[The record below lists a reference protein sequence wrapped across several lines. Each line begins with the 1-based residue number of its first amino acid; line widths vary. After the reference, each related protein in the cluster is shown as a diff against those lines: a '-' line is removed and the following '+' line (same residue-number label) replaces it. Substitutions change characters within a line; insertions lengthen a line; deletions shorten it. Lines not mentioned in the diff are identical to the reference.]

1 MSVADRGREKGG
13 LEVGWIVVFLQQGLA
28 VEAGGGY
35 GRRGGGCGGRGVPDT
50 LTSRPEDMERCAGF
64 EHYAL

>member
-1 MSVADRGREKGG
+1 MSVAGRGGEKGG

-35 GRRGGGCGGRGVPDT
+35 GRRGGGGDGGGVADT
-50 LTSRPEDMERCAGF
+50 LTSRPEDME
-64 EHYAL
+64 

>member
-1 MSVADRGREKGG
+1 
-13 LEVGWIVVFLQQGLA
+13 LEVGWIVVFLEQGLA
-28 VEAGGGY
+28 VQAGGGY